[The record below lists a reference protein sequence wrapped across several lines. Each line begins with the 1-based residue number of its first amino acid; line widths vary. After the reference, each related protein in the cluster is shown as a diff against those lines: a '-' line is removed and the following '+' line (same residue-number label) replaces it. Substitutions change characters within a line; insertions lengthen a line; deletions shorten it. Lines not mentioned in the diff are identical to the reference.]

1 MFLSKIQ
8 ENHKTFQ
15 KKKGSLEETGPSFD
29 QKLVCSEQSRTVY
42 LGGKY
47 WTGLE
52 SLNIYFCV
60 LSDCYCQ
67 SLIPGREAG
76 H

>member
-15 KKKGSLEETGPSFD
+15 KKEVWR
-29 QKLVCSEQSRTVY
+29 KLGRVLIKNLFAQSN
-42 LGGKY
+42 LGHCIWDGKY

-52 SLNIYFCV
+52 SFNIYFCV